1 MCASTRSR
9 PNKRAAVV
17 FASGAK
23 KAPVAAQPPA
33 PADKKPAAVRR
44 PIAGPTGVPSPT
56 VPASI
61 RPTGV
66 PGRMVPA
73 IRPMATVLEIVGT
86 SKADRGRRCE
96 EHSCCGKEV
105 LVEDVVL
112 RLRREQILVPNR
124 LGSGYR
130 EETAY
135 TVNWVTD
142 GQDRCRVGFLPRAY
156 VAQGGLFDG
165 VLCQVVS
172 IGNAFDDDHNERA
185 KVKHACG
192 YARAQVISPL
202 NEG

>member
-23 KAPVAAQPPA
+23 KAPVAAQPPT

-44 PIAGPTGVPSPT
+44 PIAGPTGVPGPT
-56 VPASI
+56 VPAI

-66 PGRMVPA
+66 PGRTVPA

-105 LVEDVVL
+105 LVEDVVVH
-112 RLRREQILVPNR
+112 LRREQILVPPTGLEAATARR
-124 LGSGYR
+124 LP
-130 EETAY
+130 T
-135 TVNWVTD
+135 
-142 GQDRCRVGFLPRAY
+142 
-156 VAQGGLFDG
+156 
-165 VLCQVVS
+165 
-172 IGNAFDDDHNERA
+172 
-185 KVKHACG
+185 
-192 YARAQVISPL
+192 PL
-202 NEG
+202 TG

>member
-1 MCASTRSR
+1 MPTEAWECPSCTFNNTDDNAQECGMCASTRSR

-44 PIAGPTGVPSPT
+44 PIAGPTGVPGPT

-61 RPTGV
+61 RPTDV
-66 PGRMVPA
+66 PGPTVPA

-105 LVEDVVL
+105 LVEDVVV
-112 RLRREQILVPNR
+112 RLHREQILVTNR
-124 LGSGYR
+124 LGLHR
-130 EETAY
+130 
-135 TVNWVTD
+135 
-142 GQDRCRVGFLPRAY
+142 
-156 VAQGGLFDG
+156 
-165 VLCQVVS
+165 
-172 IGNAFDDDHNERA
+172 
-185 KVKHACG
+185 
-192 YARAQVISPL
+192 
-202 NEG
+202 

>member
-9 PNKRAAVV
+9 PNKRAAVAY
-17 FASGAK
+17 ASGFFA
-23 KAPVAAQPPA
+23 AAQPTA

-44 PIAGPTGVPSPT
+44 PIAGPTGVPGPTVPT
-56 VPASI
+56 VPAVCI

-66 PGRMVPA
+66 PGRTVPA

-105 LVEDVVL
+105 LVEDVVV

-172 IGNAFDDDHNERA
+172 IGNAFDDDH
-185 KVKHACG
+185 
-192 YARAQVISPL
+192 I
-202 NEG
+202 

>member
-23 KAPVAAQPPA
+23 KAPVAAQPPT

-44 PIAGPTGVPSPT
+44 PIAGPTGVPSRT
-56 VPASI
+56 
-61 RPTGV
+61 
-66 PGRMVPA
+66 VPA
-73 IRPMATVLEIVGT
+73 IRPMSTVLEIVGT

-105 LVEDVVL
+105 LVEDVVV

-202 NEG
+202 NH

>member
-1 MCASTRSR
+1 MCALTRLR
-9 PNKRAAVV
+9 PNKRAVV
-17 FASGAK
+17 AFASGAK
-23 KAPVAAQPPA
+23 EAPVAAQPPA
-33 PADKKPAAVRR
+33 PADKKPAAVCR
-44 PIAGPTGVPSPT
+44 PIAGPTGVPGPT
-56 VPASI
+56 
-61 RPTGV
+61 
-66 PGRMVPA
+66 VPA
-73 IRPMATVLEIVGT
+73 IRPTTVLEIVGT
-86 SKADRGRRCE
+86 AKADRGCLCE

-105 LVEDVVL
+105 LVEDVVV

-172 IGNAFDDDHNERA
+172 IGNAFDDDH
-185 KVKHACG
+185 
-192 YARAQVISPL
+192 I
-202 NEG
+202 